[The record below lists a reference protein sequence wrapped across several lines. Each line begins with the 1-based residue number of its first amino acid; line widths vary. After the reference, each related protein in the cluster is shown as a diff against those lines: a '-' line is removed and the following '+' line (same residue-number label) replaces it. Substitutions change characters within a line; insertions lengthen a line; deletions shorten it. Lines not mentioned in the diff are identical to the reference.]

1 MPMIS
6 GAQPATATALIRAR
20 IASPWRRAKSS
31 LQTSSAAL
39 PSVSGDEVAAVTLP
53 PNAGFNWARLSRLV
67 PGRMQPSSATRPAG
81 VSMATISS
89 RSKPASRAA
98 TALAWERTAIS
109 SCSTRL
115 TA

>member
-53 PNAGFNWARLSRLV
+53 PNAGFNWARLSRRCV
-67 PGRMQPSSATRPAG
+67 
-81 VSMATISS
+81 
-89 RSKPASRAA
+89 
-98 TALAWERTAIS
+98 
-109 SCSTRL
+109 
-115 TA
+115 